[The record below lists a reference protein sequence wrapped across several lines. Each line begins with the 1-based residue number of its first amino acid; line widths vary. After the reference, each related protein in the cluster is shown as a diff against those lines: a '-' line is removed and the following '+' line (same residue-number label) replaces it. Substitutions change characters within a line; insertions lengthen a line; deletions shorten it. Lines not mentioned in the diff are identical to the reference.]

1 MKFRNLISV
10 IVIIF
15 FVFTSYHPAYS
26 QKKGMKSITK
36 EELGLHL
43 KFLASDEMR
52 GRDTPSNELRIASR
66 YIATYVESYGFKP
79 LMPDGSFFQELPLR
93 ITTINHAEMRVP
105 MDSGVGDQ
113 VFTFP
118 EDFGVNTS
126 RDGMFIQRG
135 VYEGEIVFVGLGLHA
150 PEMEWL
156 DYENLDLNGKIVV
169 MLDPESSSMP
179 MFNKENFI
187 KLYLRPR
194 VAIGKGA
201 VAVLS
206 VISEEMEKDFA
217 DNGFSFDITERARVI
232 TKEDSS
238 IRRKVVEKKGSSARK
253 DSSHL
258 RAEIRHDVAAALLGI
273 SKAELNEMFAS
284 IREGIR
290 VKGREYPGKN
300 IQISVDAHQRVGN
313 TRNVVA
319 VLEGRD
325 KKLKDEYVLF
335 GSHHDHVGAL
345 GSAVWNGADDNG
357 SGTVA
362 MLEIAQAM
370 VVERPKRSVVM
381 VWHTGEEKGL
391 WGAYYFVEN
400 SPILV
405 SRMSAEI
412 NMDMISRN
420 DPNGIYLIGS
430 DMISTELDAAFHKMN
445 NKYTK
450 LKIDYRYNTKTHPQR
465 WYYRSDHLPYA
476 QIGIPAVWVFCGATE
491 DYHQTTDTFDRVDL
505 HKMEKVTRLVYLTGY
520 EIGNKKHLLKLDA
533 DPKITSRGKPKPKK
547 QQ

>member
-1 MKFRNLISV
+1 M
-10 IVIIF
+10 
-15 FVFTSYHPAYS
+15 FVR
-26 QKKGMKSITK
+26 KG
-36 EELGLHL
+36 L
-43 KFLASDEMR
+43 
-52 GRDTPSNELRIASR
+52 
-66 YIATYVESYGFKP
+66 
-79 LMPDGSFFQELPLR
+79 
-93 ITTINHAEMRVP
+93 
-105 MDSGVGDQ
+105 
-113 VFTFP
+113 
-118 EDFGVNTS
+118 
-126 RDGMFIQRG
+126 
-135 VYEGEIVFVGLGLHA
+135 YEGEIVFVGLGLHA
-150 PEMEWL
+150 PELEWL
-156 DYENLDLNGKIVV
+156 DYEDLDLKGKIVV
-169 MLDPESSSMP
+169 MLDPEPTSLP
-179 MFNKENFI
+179 MFTKENFI
-187 KLYLRPR
+187 KMYLRPR

-206 VISEEMEKDFA
+206 VISEETEKDFA
-217 DNGFSFDITERARVI
+217 ENGYNFDITERARVI
-232 TKEDSS
+232 TKKDSS
-238 IRRKVVEKKGSSARK
+238 IRRRVTTEKGSTTRK
-253 DSSHL
+253 ESTPL

-273 SKAELNEMFAS
+273 SKAELSDMFAS
-284 IREGIR
+284 VREGKR
-290 VKGREYPGKN
+290 VPGKEYPGKS
-300 IQISVDAHQRVGN
+300 IHISVESHQREGN

-325 KKLKDEYVLF
+325 RKLKDEYVLF

-345 GSAVWNGADDNG
+345 GSAVWNGADDNA

-370 VVERPKRSVVM
+370 VIERPKRSVVM

-400 SPILV
+400 SPIPV
-405 SRMSAEI
+405 SKMSAEI

-450 LKIDYRYNTKTHPQR
+450 LKLDYTYNTKTHPER

-491 DYHQTTDTFDRVDL
+491 DYHQTTDTFERADL
-505 HKMEKVTRLVYLTGY
+505 AKMEKVTRLVYLTGY
-520 EIGNKKHLLKLDA
+520 EIGNMKELLKLDA

-547 QQ
+547 KNK